1 MNVHV
6 DISDVTR
13 NYAYDGGVTT
23 QVVGPGGG
31 TVQFVMSY
39 NFVGGNI
46 TAGDTYQLHT
56 YLTPENNTQV
66 YGAGNDY
73 LHSIS
78 TQYYAVTVGSAAPTN
93 ATYPGLIYNAI
104 SAYVAPSTIP
114 ANGYLTGVV
123 EYSSNCTNSVNI
135 HFEISDP
142 AKSYLLA
149 GGQTQVVPTPSY
161 GSVQFAL
168 SPFQSLN
175 LTDTYLLAVFSA
187 CTAQSQA
194 NGGTGN
200 DYLIETAVAYYGP
213 VTVQPLPAGSSLVMY
228 NPPTTIPTTGV
239 ITVYASWSSTYVG
252 YVSLHLDLTDVTL
265 GYQGMATLTSTSPL
279 PALAWSPSSS
289 TSHRRSCRRRITSS
303 STTTSPTAT
312 GRRRTA

>member
-1 MNVHV
+1 MVNVHV

-114 ANGYLTGVV
+114 ANGYLTGVW
-123 EYSSNCTNSVNI
+123 STR
-135 HFEISDP
+135 P
-142 AKSYLLA
+142 
-149 GGQTQVVPTPSY
+149 TVPTRSTFTLRSRTPPSRTCW
-161 GSVQFAL
+161 L
-168 SPFQSLN
+168 E
-175 LTDTYLLAVFSA
+175 DR
-187 CTAQSQA
+187 
-194 NGGTGN
+194 
-200 DYLIETAVAYYGP
+200 
-213 VTVQPLPAGSSLVMY
+213 
-228 NPPTTIPTTGV
+228 
-239 ITVYASWSSTYVG
+239 
-252 YVSLHLDLTDVTL
+252 
-265 GYQGMATLTSTSPL
+265 
-279 PALAWSPSSS
+279 
-289 TSHRRSCRRRITSS
+289 RRSCL
-303 STTTSPTAT
+303 PL
-312 GRRRTA
+312 RTAPCSSHCPLSRAST